1 MTRIMIDDNRDPAPD
16 LDLDR
21 AAPPAAD
28 AHGEAALLLVESLI
42 HGLVARS
49 VLSVDEAIA
58 LVAVAMDARAEIV
71 AERGGRDEA
80 QDRAFA
86 LLSAIGASLAF
97 DAGG

>member
-1 MTRIMIDDNRDPAPD
+1 MIDDNRDPD
-16 LDLDR
+16 TGT
-21 AAPPAAD
+21 PPAAN

-49 VLSVDEAIA
+49 VLSVDEAIS

-80 QDRAFA
+80 QDRAFV
-86 LLSAIGASLAF
+86 LLSAIGTSLAF

>member
-1 MTRIMIDDNRDPAPD
+1 MIDDNRDPAPD

-58 LVAVAMDARAEIV
+58 LVTVAMDARAEIV
-71 AERGGRDEA
+71 AERGEREEA
-80 QDRAFA
+80 QDRALA
-86 LLSAIGASLAF
+86 LLSGIGTSLAF

>member
-1 MTRIMIDDNRDPAPD
+1 MIDDNRDPD
-16 LDLDR
+16 TGTL
-21 AAPPAAD
+21 PAAN

-49 VLSVDEAIA
+49 VLSVDEAIS

-80 QDRAFA
+80 QDRAFV
-86 LLSAIGASLAF
+86 LL
-97 DAGG
+97 

>member
-1 MTRIMIDDNRDPAPD
+1 MIDDTRDPAPDLD

-58 LVAVAMDARAEIV
+58 LVTVAMDARAEIV
-71 AERGGRDEA
+71 AERGEREEA
-80 QDRAFA
+80 QDPALA
-86 LLSAIGASLAF
+86 LLSGISASLAF